1 MSKIVHPYA
10 HRLVILRDWKSRWFA
25 DPKKYVDYL
34 KGDVLIR
41 EWLEKKLRGMYVSS
55 IEIERSQK
63 ATRFIIKTSR
73 PGLIIG
79 RSGEGA
85 TKLKEA
91 IIKKIDKLGVI
102 KLGDF
107 KLEIVEVTNPEADAS
122 IVAYMIAEGLEKRM
136 PYRRVIKQIIE
147 KVMTTRGVEGAR
159 VVLSGRLGGAEIART
174 EELKRGSIP
183 LQTFRADIDFKRERA
198 TLSYGVIG
206 IKVWIYRGKIFADKK
221 PVRTSDWSVASDK
234 EVKN

>member
-10 HRLVILRDWKSRWFA
+10 HRLIILRDWKSRWFA
-25 DPKKYVDYL
+25 DPKKYVAYL

-41 EWLEKKLRGMYVSS
+41 QYLEKKLRGNYISS
-55 IEIERSQK
+55 IEIERSRK

-73 PGLIIG
+73 PGLLIG

-85 TKLKEA
+85 TKLKDD
-91 IIKKIDKLGVI
+91 ILKKMDKLKI
-102 KLGDF
+102 PRPEDF
-107 KLEIVEVTNPEADAS
+107 KLEILEVTNPEADAA
-122 IVAYMIAEGLEKRM
+122 IVSYMIAEGLEKRM

-147 KVMTTRGVEGAR
+147 KVMQARGVEGAR

-183 LQTFRADIDFKRERA
+183 LQSFRADIDFHRERA
-198 TLSYGVIG
+198 TLSYGVVG

-221 PVRTSDWSVASDK
+221 DNQKK
-234 EVKN
+234 EIAN